1 MKINTVLIV
10 EDEKPNSDRLQRLLL
25 SIRPNI
31 EILSVEDSISSTV
44 NWLKNNEHPDIIF
57 MDVRLSDGLSF
68 EIFNKV
74 EFNSP
79 VIFTTAYDEY
89 AVRAFKYNS
98 IDYLLKP
105 IEAEMLEESLKKYE
119 NFFEMVPLVSMAIE
133 GVVNYIQTKEYRK
146 RFLLSYRDGYKTILT
161 QDILYFYTENGI
173 SKGVLLNGQ
182 TEIIPQTLE
191 ELEKQLD
198 PTQFFRANRQFI
210 VHIDSVKQ
218 ISNYFN
224 GKLKVELKKAPE
236 MEVIVS
242 REKSSLFKSW
252 MDY

>member
-31 EILSVEDSISSTV
+31 EILSVEDSITSTV
-44 NWLKNNEHPDIIF
+44 NWLKNNENPDMIF

-98 IDYLLKP
+98 VDYLLKP
-105 IEAEMLEESLKKYE
+105 IEAEMLEDSLKKYE
-119 NFFEMVPLVSMAIE
+119 NFLEMVPLVSMAIE

-224 GKLKVELKKAPE
+224 GKLKIELKKAPE
-236 MEVIVS
+236 MEVIIS

>member
-44 NWLKNNEHPDIIF
+44 NWLKNNENPDIIF

-98 IDYLLKP
+98 VDYLLKP
-105 IEAEMLEESLKKYE
+105 IEAEMLEDSLKKYE
-119 NFFEMVPLVSMAIE
+119 NFLEMVPLVSMAIE

-224 GKLKVELKKAPE
+224 GKLKIELKNAPE

>member
-25 SIRPNI
+25 SIRPNV
-31 EILSVEDSISSTV
+31 EIVSVEDSISSTV

-79 VIFTTAYDEY
+79 IIFTTAYDEY

-105 IEAEMLEESLKKYE
+105 IEEDMLDQSLKKYE
-119 NFFEMVPLVSMAIE
+119 NFIEMVPFVNSAIE
-133 GVVNYIQTKEYRK
+133 GLINYIQTKEYRK

-210 VHIDSVKQ
+210 VHIDSVQ
-218 ISNYFN
+218 QMSNYFN
-224 GKLKVELKKAPE
+224 GKLKIELKKAPE
-236 MEVIVS
+236 IEVIVS